1 MDINLIVD
9 NAVIVLCNL
18 SYCIVGYSFYR
29 MACCLAVRRKGWVYT
44 AVCCVSCPFLVS
56 MVIYPN
62 DMFNVTFDFIWIVAV
77 MLLCFK
83 GSILQ
88 KLSVAAVLYPLI
100 IAQNFLIEDIGL
112 YIYIGAGR
120 SFWAEQILRIVQSCI
135 IVFFWIVL
143 YRTFKNRLKLAGRLF
158 DNKTWLLLGS
168 VCMASMVSIT
178 VCIYFT
184 PEETYKIWPC
194 AVACMV
200 TNISSLYLAGYF
212 TQSIRMGMEQK
223 NMRLQQAYYEELDK
237 NQTQIRKVRHDMNNH
252 LSVIRELFE
261 NGRREEA
268 DQYFKEVERQILD
281 TNRVFCKNSIVNAV
295 LNARY
300 NQAAELGIDCFF
312 HIDLSHVN
320 GIDPVSLCT
329 IFSNTLDNAIEAS
342 MKIENPEKRKISVK
356 ARCTENGYFSYEITN
371 AKSNPIKLQKGRYLT
386 SKEDSVSHGLGL
398 WNVQEIVEKYG
409 GTIDISYTDQ
419 DFSVTILIGG
429 VA

>member
-120 SFWAEQILRIVQSCI
+120 SFWVEQILRIVQSCI

-223 NMRLQQAYYEELDK
+223 NMRLQQAYYEELEK

-371 AKSNPIKLQKGRYLT
+371 AKSNQIKLLKGRYLT
-386 SKEDSVSHGLGL
+386 SKEDGASHGLGL
-398 WNVQEIVEKYG
+398 WNVQEIVERYR

-419 DFSVTILIGG
+419 DFSVTILISG
-429 VA
+429 VV

>member
-1 MDINLIVD
+1 MGVKMIIENM
-9 NAVIVLCNL
+9 VIVLCDL
-18 SYCIVGYSFYR
+18 AFCAMGYFFYR
-29 MACCLAVRRKGWVYT
+29 VICCLANRRKGWFYT
-44 AVCCVSCPFLVS
+44 AICCVSCPFIVS
-56 MVIYPN
+56 MVIFPN
-62 DMFNVTFDFIWIVAV
+62 DMFNVTFDFFWIIAM
-77 MLLCFK
+77 MLVCFK
-83 GSILQ
+83 GSVLQ
-88 KLSVAAVLYPLI
+88 KLSVATVLYPLI

-112 YIYIGAGR
+112 YIYIMAGR
-120 SFWAEQILRIVQSCI
+120 SFWAEQILRILQSFI
-135 IVFFWIVL
+135 FVFIWILL
-143 YRTFKNRLKLAGRLF
+143 YRTFENRLKLAGRLF

-194 AVACMV
+194 AVACMI

-223 NMRLQQAYYEELDK
+223 NMRLQQAYYEELEK

-268 DQYFKEVERQILD
+268 NQYFKEAERQILD

-300 NQAAELGIDCFF
+300 NQAVELGIDCFF
-312 HIDLSHVN
+312 HIDLSYVN

-342 MKIENPEKRKISVK
+342 MKMENPEKRKISVK

-386 SKEDSVSHGLGL
+386 SKEDGASHGLGL
-398 WNVQEIVEKYG
+398 WNVQEIVERYR

-419 DFSVTILIGG
+419 DFSVTILISG
-429 VA
+429 VV